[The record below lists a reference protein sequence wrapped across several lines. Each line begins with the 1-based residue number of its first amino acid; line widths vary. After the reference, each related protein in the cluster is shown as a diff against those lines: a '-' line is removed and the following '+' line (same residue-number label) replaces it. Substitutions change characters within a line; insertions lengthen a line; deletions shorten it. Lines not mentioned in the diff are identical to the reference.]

1 MKDKILNTELTAAC
15 ERIARALRQ
24 YTDKPMTCEVIVE
37 THDAEPLQDTDFYSL
52 EVSFAG
58 KDTENVDII
67 NQGVKVTYSFDPHE
81 GEKIRKTEVIFGG
94 LEDGS

>member
-1 MKDKILNTELTAAC
+1 MKDKILNTEITAAC

-37 THDAEPLQDTDFYSL
+37 THDGEPVQDTDFYSI

-67 NQGVKVTYSFDPHE
+67 NQGVKVNYSFDPHE
-81 GEKIRKTEVIFGG
+81 GEKIRNTEVIFGG
-94 LEDGS
+94 IEDE